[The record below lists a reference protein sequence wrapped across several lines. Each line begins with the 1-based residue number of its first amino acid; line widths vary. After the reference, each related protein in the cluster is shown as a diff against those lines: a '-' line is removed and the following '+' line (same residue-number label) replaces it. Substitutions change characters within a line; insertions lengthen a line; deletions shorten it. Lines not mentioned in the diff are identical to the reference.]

1 MAQFPSTELPWK
13 PSVKYLTTLYPRNL
27 ASPRQSWISA
37 DVLLKCIKDIPPRL
51 ALWLREAE
59 SGWDKILLVTRY
71 AISCQGVWALLCV
84 LLSSCSKE
92 EGKLT
97 IWSWQRCRGKERASG
112 TRGVINLFLHRD
124 PLLYPQ
130 YGGYSVYLS
139 CCGLYQTLPYDKHVV
154 DPALKSWATGLV
166 ESKVLWKFRRERYF
180 M

>member
-97 IWSWQRCRGKERASG
+97 IWSWQKCRGKERASG
-112 TRGVINLFLHRD
+112 TRGWSICSYTETHFFILSMVAIQFIC
-124 PLLYPQ
+124 PVV
-130 YGGYSVYLS
+130 VYIKPCRMTS
-139 CCGLYQTLPYDKHVV
+139 M
-154 DPALKSWATGLV
+154 W
-166 ESKVLWKFRRERYF
+166 
-180 M
+180 